1 MRKFT
6 CLPDKEITAS
16 AVVANTFIELG
27 IHSFSEACRYVL
39 ALPYGYN
46 SDRDEPMILFTEKM
60 GSCTTK
66 HAVIATLAME
76 VGLPVTKSIGI
87 YPMTEEIVTGTDRIL
102 ETHGLPYVPMVHCFL
117 TSGDT
122 WVDLTESNR
131 NGKNR
136 PLEDFLFTQP
146 VAPNISARDEYL
158 LYRRAVAQLLTTRTE
173 LHGVAMRT
181 ILQARQQG
189 LALLKSKV

>member
-1 MRKFT
+1 MKKFT
-6 CLPDKEITAS
+6 RLPDKEITAS
-16 AVVANTFIELG
+16 GVVAKTFIDLG
-27 IHSFSEACRYVL
+27 IHSFSEACRYVH

-46 SDRDEPMILFTEKM
+46 SDRDEPMIMFTEKM

-66 HAVIATLAME
+66 HAVIAALAAEM
-76 VGLPVTKSIGI
+76 GLPVTKMIGL

-122 WVDLTESNR
+122 RVDLTEGNR

-136 PLEDFLFTQP
+136 PLEVFLFTQP
-146 VAPNISARDEYL
+146 VEPNISARDEYL
-158 LYRRAVAQLLTTRTE
+158 LYRRAVALNCTE
-173 LHGVAMRT
+173 WR
-181 ILQARQQG
+181 
-189 LALLKSKV
+189 